1 MLTKDNELYTILR
14 NTENEV
20 EIKEVILIVNAF
32 HFGQVCMCFDG
43 NYLIFRKNLQLKIV
57 S

>member
-20 EIKEVILIVNAF
+20 EIKEVILIVNGF

-43 NYLIFRKNLQLKIV
+43 NYLIFRQNLQLKIV

>member
-1 MLTKDNELYTILR
+1 MDKTDLNIVLAMLTKDNELYTILR

-32 HFGQVCMCFDG
+32 ILGKFACVLMA
-43 NYLIFRKNLQLKIV
+43 II
-57 S
+57 